1 MAKIHTPV
9 CDLFGIEYPI
19 FSAGMGGVSSPTL
32 AATVSNAG
40 GLGVIGGTGVEA
52 EQLRKWIRKVRT
64 MTDRPF
70 AVDLL
75 MPEGVPE
82 KGGLEDLTALIP
94 KQVTDFVEE
103 LRKRYGLPELPPGA
117 FTLTLDRIF
126 AAFKVICEERPP
138 VYCSGLGTPAWVVSD
153 AHANGIKVVALVGNV
168 KNALRM
174 SNMGVDVVVAQGH
187 EAGGHTGRI
196 GTLALVP
203 QIVDAVSPKP
213 VLAAGG
219 IGDGRGLA
227 AALALGAQG
236 VWVGTRFICTR
247 ECFSEWL
254 EHPNL
259 YMDLMPGEE
268 KDAKLYQQHIIE
280 ASEEDTTVTRVYT
293 GKTARVL
300 KNQMVKDWESARVPT
315 LPMPLQ
321 SIAIE
326 GLLVAMR
333 KANHP
338 AAVFAAAGQISG
350 MIKDVKS
357 VKEVLEGMVEQAAH
371 ILKNHSGATI
381 F

>member
-1 MAKIHTPV
+1 
-9 CDLFGIEYPI
+9 
-19 FSAGMGGVSSPTL
+19 
-32 AATVSNAG
+32 
-40 GLGVIGGTGVEA
+40 
-52 EQLRKWIRKVRT
+52 
-64 MTDRPF
+64 
-70 AVDLL
+70 
-75 MPEGVPE
+75 
-82 KGGLEDLTALIP
+82 
-94 KQVTDFVEE
+94 
-103 LRKRYGLPELPPGA
+103 
-117 FTLTLDRIF
+117 
-126 AAFKVICEERPP
+126 
-138 VYCSGLGTPAWVVSD
+138 VVSD

-236 VWVGTRFICTR
+236 VWVGTRFICTP

-254 EHPNL
+254 ENPDL
-259 YMDLMPGEE
+259 YMGLMPDE
-268 KDAKLYQQHIIE
+268 KEDAELYQQHILE

-300 KNQMVKDWESARVPT
+300 KNQMIKDWESARIPT

-333 KANHP
+333 KIKHP
-338 AAVFAAAGQISG
+338 AAVFSAAGQICG
-350 MIKDVKS
+350 MIKDVRS
-357 VKEVLEGMVEQAAH
+357 VKELMEEMVEKAVH

-381 F
+381 S